1 MPQSRLIIR
10 PRYGEVDSM
19 GVVYHANYLQYFDMG
34 RTEYLRECGL
44 PYAELEKR
52 GYLLA
57 VVDVGIK
64 YRKSAHYDEE
74 LVLITH
80 IASSS
85 RATVTFNYELFNAE
99 GLLLTSAHT
108 RLACLGPDKLPA
120 VLPPD
125 LRDLIEKAIS
135 AGRKGAVTPSE
146 SP

>member
-1 MPQSRLIIR
+1 
-10 PRYGEVDSM
+10 M

-44 PYAELEKR
+44 PYADLEKR
-52 GYLLA
+52 GYVLA
-57 VVDVGIK
+57 VVDVGVK

-74 LVLITH
+74 LVLITR

-85 RATVTFNYELFNAE
+85 RAAVTFSYELFNPE

-125 LRDLIEKAIS
+125 LRDLVENAIS
-135 AGRKGAVTPSE
+135 AGRKDADPPSE